1 MELIEKKYVYFQSFS
16 PSKFSEVCQKNGI
29 WLHLEGHALAALALV
44 NENGAPT
51 PNADSLSL
59 TIGSWIG
66 VPAVPFVTLYK
77 VLSFA
82 KFCVKITNIFKT
94 SHEILKC
101 NLELELGLYII

>member
-1 MELIEKKYVYFQSFS
+1 M
-16 PSKFSEVCQKNGI
+16 

-44 NENGAPT
+44 NENGAST

-77 VLSFA
+77 VCNFLKLFLSSA
-82 KFCVKITNIFKT
+82 VLWTHTVVIKSTVTK
-94 SHEILKC
+94 
-101 NLELELGLYII
+101 

>member
-1 MELIEKKYVYFQSFS
+1 MDRFNFYFFIQALDISKIFQTYPCFFHFQSFS

-29 WLHLEGHALAALALV
+29 WLHLEGHALAALALA
-44 NENGAPT
+44 EESSAPT

-77 VLSFA
+77 VIYVL
-82 KFCVKITNIFKT
+82 
-94 SHEILKC
+94 ILK
-101 NLELELGLYII
+101 

>member
-1 MELIEKKYVYFQSFS
+1 MIFNLLQSFS
-16 PSKFSEVCQKNGI
+16 PSKFSEVCQKNSV

-44 NENGAPT
+44 NDNGAST

-77 VLSFA
+77 VCMF
-82 KFCVKITNIFKT
+82 FNFFIF
-94 SHEILKC
+94 SCFMDSYSRDQNSI
-101 NLELELGLYII
+101 NGY

>member
-1 MELIEKKYVYFQSFS
+1 MELIEKNYIYFQSFS

-77 VLSFA
+77 V
-82 KFCVKITNIFKT
+82 
-94 SHEILKC
+94 
-101 NLELELGLYII
+101 IIN